1 MHVGLNAHL
10 LSSEK
15 SYRAA
20 GINWYIYSLLKHL
33 PGASDHYTF
42 TAFLGNKEAG
52 DAFPGV
58 QTKVSVLPTASAA
71 VRILWE
77 QLVQPAQ
84 LLSGGID
91 LLHSLAFVQ
100 PVLLPCPGIVTVY
113 DLSFFLLPQGIQPW
127 RRLYLRWG
135 TAYSARRARRVVVIS
150 ANTRRDVVRLL
161 GVPED
166 RIDVVPCGVDED
178 FRPVD
183 NPELLDALR
192 KKRHLP
198 PRMILFVGTIEP
210 RKNLTTLLKSY
221 AILRRQIKPPPLVI
235 AGAKGWRHEEVF
247 SLASELDLLDDLL
260 FPGYVAREE
269 LPLWYSAADL
279 LVYPSLYEGFGLPP
293 LEAMACG
300 TAVVVSNISSLPEV
314 VGEAGILVEPTN
326 AEEMA
331 QAMQRVLTDTSLREV
346 MRIKGL
352 ERAQEFTWQRT
363 AEDTVRVY
371 DRAAAQTP
379 T

>member
-15 SYRAA
+15 SYRGA
-20 GINWYIYSLLKHL
+20 GINWYIHSLLTHL
-33 PGASDHYTF
+33 PGAADHHTF
-42 TAFLGNKEAG
+42 TAFLSDREAA

-58 QTKVSVLPTASAA
+58 ETKVSVLPTATAP

-77 QLVQPAQ
+77 QVVQPGQ
-84 LLSGGID
+84 LLIEGID

-100 PVLLPCPGIVTVY
+100 PIVLPCPGIVTIY
-113 DLSFFLLPQGIQPW
+113 DLSFFLFPHGLQPW

-150 ANTRRDVVRLL
+150 ASTKRDVVRLL

-178 FRPVD
+178 FRPVG
-183 NPELLDALR
+183 NPKSLDALR

-210 RKNLTTLLKSY
+210 RKNLATLLQSY
-221 AILRRQIKPPPLVI
+221 ALLRRRIKPPPLVI
-235 AGAKGWRHEEVF
+235 AGAKGWRHEEVL
-247 SLASELDLLDDLL
+247 SLAGQLDLLDDVI

-269 LPLWYSAADL
+269 LPLWYGAADL

-300 TAVVVSNISSLPEV
+300 TAVVVSNSSSLPEV
-314 VGEAGILVEPTN
+314 VGEAGLLVEPTS
-326 AEEMA
+326 AEEMSR
-331 QAMQRVLTDTSLREV
+331 AMERVLTDKNLREV
-346 MRIKGL
+346 MRVKGV
-352 ERAQEFTWQRT
+352 ERAHSFTWQRT
-363 AEDTVRVY
+363 AEETIRVY
-371 DRAAAQTP
+371 DRAAAQIP
-379 T
+379 A